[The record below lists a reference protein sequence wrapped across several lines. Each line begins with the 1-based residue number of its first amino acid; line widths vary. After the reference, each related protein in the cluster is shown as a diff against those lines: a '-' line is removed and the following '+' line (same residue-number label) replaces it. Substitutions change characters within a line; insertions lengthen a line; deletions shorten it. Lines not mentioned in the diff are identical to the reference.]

1 MKSMSEYSNT
11 INTILTLLP
20 FNKAHSKF
28 KELTC
33 QERFD
38 LINSHVVIFHH
49 KLLDGMI
56 DHLRE
61 SDSHFVSL

>member
-1 MKSMSEYSNT
+1 MSKYSTT

-28 KELTC
+28 KDLSC

-38 LINSHVVIFHH
+38 LVNSGVVIFNN
-49 KLLDGMI
+49 KLLDDMI

-61 SDSHFVSL
+61 SDFISV

>member
-11 INTILTLLP
+11 LATILRLRP
-20 FNKAHSKF
+20 FNSAHSKF

-38 LINSHVVIFHH
+38 LVHSNVVIFNH
-49 KLLDGMI
+49 KLLDDMI

-61 SDSHFVSL
+61 SNFVSL